1 MNVVSKMSVSY
12 NDNPYIKSLLQ
23 LVPGWGSADTLL
35 QKRAEEIK
43 TERMNTFFNE
53 LAKGQHELTDEL
65 IKSEDFLH
73 CFFSTMKAALNTRHR
88 EKIRMLARLLNSSV
102 SPSINSN
109 TDEYEELLAVLEA
122 ISLREFN
129 ALYILFQFEQSSPQ
143 QEKENTLQSIMKYWE
158 EFKSNVIRD
167 LKMPENSL
175 AAFMAKIE
183 RTGLYLRLTGGFY
196 DYKGDLGQTTP
207 LFKRLL
213 EFIETKS

>member
-1 MNVVSKMSVSY
+1 MDLIGKISVNY
-12 NDNPYIKSLLQ
+12 TDNPYVQSLFQ

-35 QKRAEEIK
+35 HKRAEEIK
-43 TERMNTFFNE
+43 KERLHTFFNE
-53 LAKGQHELTDEL
+53 LAKGRHELTDEL

-73 CFFSTMKAALNTRHR
+73 CFFSTMKATLNTRSR
-88 EKIRMLARLLNSSV
+88 EKIQMLARLLNSSI

-109 TDEYEELLAVLEA
+109 TDEYEEILAVLEA

-129 ALYILFQFEQSSPQ
+129 ALYILFKLEQSNPQ
-143 QEKENTLQSIMKYWE
+143 REKENTLQTIMKYWE
-158 EFKSNVIRD
+158 EFKSSVITE
-167 LKMPENSL
+167 LKIPENSL

-196 DYKGDLGQTTP
+196 DYEGDLGQTTP
-207 LFKRLL
+207 LFERLL